1 MGKCKCERRI
11 VAWING
17 PTTTT
22 PQHRKTRPA
31 RSDATT
37 QWRSAVTVIQ
47 KTWHVHLHKAAVRSC
62 AECYYAWLRDQT
74 HSVSPPPILEKGAF
88 PKSQIGAAEASP
100 VFHAIL
106 QSYNPPVFRRQFLC
120 CGLFIFF
127 ICSSFLAK
135 SVTPWFAQCHGN
147 QTPMCMKMRLLW
159 SVCLEF
165 VGPMD
170 PYLIRVCVHV
180 WASLFA

>member
-1 MGKCKCERRI
+1 MTQCRNCNTENVTCSFTQSGCEELCRMLLCM
-11 VAWING
+11 
-17 PTTTT
+17 
-22 PQHRKTRPA
+22 
-31 RSDATT
+31 
-37 QWRSAVTVIQ
+37 VTGSNAFCI
-47 KTWHVHLHKAAVRSC
+47 
-62 AECYYAWLRDQT
+62 
-74 HSVSPPPILEKGAF
+74 PPPILEKGAF